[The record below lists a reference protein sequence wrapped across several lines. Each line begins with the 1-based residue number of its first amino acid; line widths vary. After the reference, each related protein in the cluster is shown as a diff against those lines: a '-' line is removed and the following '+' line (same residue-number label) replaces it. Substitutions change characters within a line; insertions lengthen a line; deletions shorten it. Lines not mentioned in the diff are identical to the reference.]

1 MDRKRGH
8 LEIARDLLEVAR
20 YGARPTALVYGAN
33 LNFNVI
39 KKYLQ
44 ELLDSGLISVDEIPY
59 NGNTTRLFTT
69 TEMGLAFMD
78 SVSRTLDLY
87 RGAPPEG
94 TPPELIQDVS
104 R

>member
-1 MDRKRGH
+1 MKRKRGP
-8 LEIARDLLEVAR
+8 LEIARDLLEVAK

-44 ELLDSGLISVDEIPY
+44 ELLDSDLISVDEIPH
-59 NGNTTRLFTT
+59 NGNMTRLYTT
-69 TEMGLAFMD
+69 TERGLAFMD

-87 RGAPPEG
+87 RG
-94 TPPELIQDVS
+94 TPPAGAPLSLS
-104 R
+104 RIY